1 MKTNTSEPIKQAARL
16 KTLRPHLTPED
27 RLERDLRLV
36 HRALCVWERKNQRV
50 AVGIE
55 IGVPDSPVAP

>member
-1 MKTNTSEPIKQAARL
+1 MKTNTSETIKQAARL

-36 HRALCVWERKNQRV
+36 HRALCVWERKDRNV
-50 AVGIE
+50 AAAIE
-55 IGVPDSPVAP
+55 IEVVRFNP